1 MQDIHTFTLHCHAV
15 IFFMLATAAELTLL
29 GSWKH
34 LKLSYLLYWGS
45 TQLLTE
51 RRKGEHLLQPLCSE
65 QGQAPNVLQDG
76 ESLVPLG
83 SQRHQILP
91 SLASWWNFPCSPT
104 GERQL
109 VLAVG
114 RGVLNYDEGQA
125 SLQGGDL
132 DILEC
137 AYGPTCCSATPLQQ
151 NQIRCEWKHRSQSAS
166 REKSR

>member
-114 RGVLNYDEGQA
+114 RGVLNYDMMKDKLVCREMTWTFLSVLMVQLVA
-125 SLQGGDL
+125 
-132 DILEC
+132 
-137 AYGPTCCSATPLQQ
+137 QQ
-151 NQIRCEWKHRSQSAS
+151 PHSSKTR
-166 REKSR
+166 